1 MGRGGCCFKVGYQE
15 GFLLGDSG
23 VEAHGMRGLSRFRWQ
38 LVTVDVWPG
47 GGEARARWEDAVED
61 GHLGFYPK
69 RSGKQAEGLE
79 EEDVVSPTS
88 SREGQAVQGRALQF
102 FLLPCTSG
110 SRMSPLCLSG

>member
-1 MGRGGCCFKVGYQE
+1 MAAGDGGRVAGRWRGE
-15 GFLLGDSG
+15 SPLGD
-23 VEAHGMRGLSRFRWQ
+23 A
-38 LVTVDVWPG
+38 
-47 GGEARARWEDAVED
+47 AED
-61 GHLGFYPK
+61 GHFGFYPK